1 MPLQN
6 RVTPWGEIV
15 AAQGRGLLM
24 GNRGMLLMNVMPE
37 PLQPTPY
44 ADVNEALHEL
54 LVQAQTV
61 LRSHFVGM
69 YLSGS
74 LALGDFNPHSS
85 DIDLVIAT
93 DAPLSEALFAALQE
107 MHARF
112 AAGGSPWAA
121 KLEAVYIP
129 EQALRRD
136 ALTGAAYPVL
146 EKGRAL
152 VMDHLE
158 SGWSVQC
165 YTLREHGLA
174 VAGPAP
180 RTLVDPVDPNGMR
193 RAASAIAGRWLE
205 QARAD
210 PSWLAWLRQRKNQA
224 FVVLTLCRLLY
235 TLESGGVASKP
246 GAARWAQQALDPR
259 WDGLIERAL
268 TGQQES
274 TEIPESDAD
283 AAVALIQH
291 TVDRFRQWEASAPK

>member
-1 MPLQN
+1 M
-6 RVTPWGEIV
+6 
-15 AAQGRGLLM
+15 
-24 GNRGMLLMNVMPE
+24 MPE

-44 ADVNEALHEL
+44 ADVNEALREL
-54 LVQAQTV
+54 RVQAHTI
-61 LRSHFVGM
+61 LGPHFVGM

-74 LALGDFNPHSS
+74 LALGDFDPHSS
-85 DIDLVIAT
+85 DIDLVIVT
-93 DAPLSEALFAALQE
+93 DAPLSDDLFAALQE

-136 ALTGAAYPVL
+136 APTGAVYPVL
-146 EKGRAL
+146 EKCRAL

-174 VAGPAP
+174 VAGPEP

-193 RAASAIAGRWLE
+193 RAGSAIAGMWLE
-205 QARAD
+205 QARVD
-210 PSWLAWLRQRKNQA
+210 PSWLAWLRRRENQA

-235 TLESGGVASKP
+235 TLETGAVASKP
-246 GAARWAQQALDPR
+246 GAARWAQPAVGPR
-259 WDGLIERAL
+259 WAGLIERAL
-268 TGQQES
+268 AGQHDR

-283 AAVALIQH
+283 ETVALIQH
-291 TVDRFRQWEASAPK
+291 TVDRFRRWEASSPT

>member
-1 MPLQN
+1 M
-6 RVTPWGEIV
+6 T
-15 AAQGRGLLM
+15 
-24 GNRGMLLMNVMPE
+24 PE

-44 ADVNEALHEL
+44 AGVNEALREL
-54 LVQAQTV
+54 LVHAQTI
-61 LRSHFVGM
+61 LGSHFVGM

-85 DIDLVIAT
+85 DIDLVIVT
-93 DAPLSEALFAALQE
+93 DALLSDDLFAALQE

-112 AAGGSPWAA
+112 AGGGSPWAA

-129 EQALRRD
+129 EPALRRD
-136 ALTGAAYPVL
+136 APTGAEYPVL

-174 VAGPAP
+174 VAGPEP
-180 RTLVDPVDPNGMR
+180 RTLVDAVDPNGMR
-193 RAASAIAGRWLE
+193 RAGSGIAGMWLE

-210 PSWLAWLRQRKNQA
+210 PSWLAWFRRREAQA

-235 TLESGGVASKP
+235 TLESGAVASKP
-246 GAARWAQQALDPR
+246 GAARWAKQAVGPR
-259 WDGLIERAL
+259 WAGLIERAL
-268 TGQQES
+268 AGQQDS
-274 TEIPESDAD
+274 TEIPDRDAD
-283 AAVALIQH
+283 ETVALIQH
-291 TVDRFRQWEASAPK
+291 TVDRFRQWEASASK